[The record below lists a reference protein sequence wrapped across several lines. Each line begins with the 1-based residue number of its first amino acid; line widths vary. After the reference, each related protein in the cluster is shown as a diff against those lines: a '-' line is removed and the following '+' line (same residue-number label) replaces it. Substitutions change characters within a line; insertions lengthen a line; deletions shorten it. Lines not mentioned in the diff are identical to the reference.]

1 MHFNIELNTE
11 LIFYYNFITFK
22 KQFLLKTKTKTRWT
36 TTTRYRNWCRN
47 SRPTHC
53 PEEVKDIIPDFFM
66 ESVHISEQIETMG
79 RFDYVTESV
88 TEEGIDSSVLNYL
101 NYLFSNQNC

>member
-1 MHFNIELNTE
+1 MDNDDKISELVS
-11 LIFYYNFITFK
+11 
-22 KQFLLKTKTKTRWT
+22 QFSADAL
-36 TTTRYRNWCRN
+36 
-47 SRPTHC
+47 

-88 TEEGIDSSVLNYL
+88 TEEGIYSLVIIIEIN
-101 NYLFSNQNC
+101 LFPIRTVERQQ